1 MINQLFQDKPSI
13 ELVSRMVEYIGLKDL
28 QDPRFFTKK
37 DMHSNNTVEKIK
49 ENLLAE
55 LKKIYI
61 KCKAKSYLTDLD
73 ETSVLTIL
81 RQILRVHNLQLISK
95 NKCIRGNRHQ
105 QYRIL
110 SR

>member
-1 MINQLFQDKPSI
+1 MINQLFKNTPSI
-13 ELVSRMVEYIGLKDL
+13 ELASNMVKYIGLKDL
-28 QDPRFFTKK
+28 QDPRFFSKQ
-37 DMHSNNTVEKIK
+37 DMHCNNTVKKIK

-73 ETSVLTIL
+73 EKSVLTIL
-81 RQILRVHNLQLISK
+81 RQILRVHNLRLISRS
-95 NKCIRGNRHQ
+95 KCIRGNRHQ

-110 SR
+110 PK